1 MSPGRKAASEQGFG
15 ESMIDVVD
23 EWGGKF
29 HTPSKKT
36 PAKVEPTWGEILRAS
51 LTPEAE
57 LRRSFVVTMAVIR
70 CAAVLRRRVWEGPPK
85 AQGGATLGLSALP
98 PRTPPLPWH
107 AGLQAS
113 FRGRQARRRAS
124 AQRQKAAAETWTYAL
139 LVLSQWIGCGK
150 CLRDGP

>member
-1 MSPGRKAASEQGFG
+1 M
-15 ESMIDVVD
+15 
-23 EWGGKF
+23 
-29 HTPSKKT
+29 
-36 PAKVEPTWGEILRAS
+36 
-51 LTPEAE
+51 
-57 LRRSFVVTMAVIR
+57 
-70 CAAVLRRRVWEGPPK
+70 WEGPPK

-113 FRGRQARRRAS
+113 FRGRQARRRAL
-124 AQRQKAAAETWTYAL
+124 AQRQKAAADTWTYAL